1 MHEFWGIFFLIIAA
15 RTNLHLKRGQSR
27 RLRLHIRRER
37 FESRFARRQ
46 CRLQIVSVAV
56 IVRRRPMGRPRTAD
70 RVLETSSSAIACA
83 GGKKPV
89 SPDTAHPALDLAG
102 DALEHQRL
110 AVWPVDQ
117 PVPPIAGL
125 SAERE
130 NPDDLGAA
138 LEFAQ
143 DRGWMSDRVLASAG
157 SAWGADMILTTRSSA
172 RACARRG

>member
-1 MHEFWGIFFLIIAA
+1 MSAA
-15 RTNLHLKRGQSR
+15 N
-27 RLRLHIRRER
+27 R
-37 FESRFARRQ
+37 FGCSY
-46 CRLQIVSVAV
+46 
-56 IVRRRPMGRPRTAD
+56 RTASSD
-70 RVLETSSSAIACA
+70 GTTPNSGSSSGDLELGHSPRA

-143 DRGWMSDRVLASAG
+143 DRGWMSDRVLASAA
-157 SAWGADMILTTRSSA
+157 SAWGAHMILTTRSSA